1 MARPLARTR
10 FPHSLWERLT
20 NPDLVGAG
28 EDGASQN
35 GRMEKLKQEVR
46 THLEWLLNTRQC
58 LPMSL
63 DGLEALESSLVA
75 YGLPDISGLRS
86 SAPKDRERL
95 ERMLSDVIRK
105 FEPRLE
111 NVRVEF
117 NALEQDRSRSTIH
130 YRVSAMLKVKPIDQP
145 VLFDTVLEVGS
156 KSFMVR
162 GDA

>member
-1 MARPLARTR
+1 MARTSARTR
-10 FPHSLWERLT
+10 LPHSLWDRLT
-20 NPDLVGAG
+20 NPDLVRPG
-28 EDGASQN
+28 EDGAPLSSQ
-35 GRMEKLKQEVR
+35 MERLKQEVR
-46 THLEWLLNTRQC
+46 THLEWLLNTRRC

-75 YGLPDISGLRS
+75 YGLPDITGLRS
-86 SAPKDRERL
+86 SAPKDRDRL
-95 ERMLSDVIRK
+95 EQILEDVIRK

-117 NALEQDRSRSTIH
+117 NAREQDRSRSTIH
-130 YRVSAMLKVKPIDQP
+130 YRVSAVLKVKPLSQP

-156 KSFMVR
+156 KSFRVH